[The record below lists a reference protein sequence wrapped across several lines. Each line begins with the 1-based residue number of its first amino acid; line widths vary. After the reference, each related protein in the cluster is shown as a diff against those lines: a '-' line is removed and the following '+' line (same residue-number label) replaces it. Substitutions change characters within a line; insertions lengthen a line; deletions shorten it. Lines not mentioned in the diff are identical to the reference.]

1 MMLIYVLL
9 VVSGALIIWAF
20 GLALWCLRL
29 KNAVK
34 ELTTYSIEQTKTLLN
49 LATLC
54 ESITKQSKIDK

>member
-1 MMLIYVLL
+1 MLIYVLL

-29 KNAVK
+29 QNAVK